1 MDQPVRTFTLVGLV
15 VFFLLLMHQL
25 PTVSI
30 GGTELRHVNLLSQ
43 IQPDVHESVVDVIPV
58 PKAPKPT
65 IAVAAKGRV
74 VEFKEKWPKGVEP
87 ISDF

>member
-30 GGTELRHVNLLSQ
+30 MRAWLM
-43 IQPDVHESVVDVIPV
+43 
-58 PKAPKPT
+58 
-65 IAVAAKGRV
+65 
-74 VEFKEKWPKGVEP
+74 
-87 ISDF
+87 